1 MKATLRSS
9 FTILIRSIAAVLLST
24 TLALGANVTLQWD
37 PNDPTPEGYR
47 VFARESGAGYDYANP
62 IWESSQYDTT
72 STCNLIGLTEGTT
85 YYFVVRAY
93 EGDLESAD
101 SEEVSYTP
109 AAAAVNQAPV
119 AEAGSNQSVYE
130 EAAVALDG
138 STSSDAD
145 GGIASY
151 LWQQT
156 GGTAVALT
164 NAAGAQASFT
174 APIVDL
180 SGDTLTFRLTV
191 TDDEG
196 ESDTDTVTVNVL
208 KSSSTD
214 VDGDNVPDVL
224 DLFPEDAGEWADND
238 ADGIG
243 DNADTDDD
251 NDGMSDIWEE
261 NYGLDP
267 LSDDA
272 ALDADGDGVSNLD
285 EYAAGS
291 DPVTVPGNTAPDAP
305 TIEAVSP
312 AETVS
317 LTPVLVTAAYFD
329 ADNDDHFKSQW
340 QISTDSDFA
349 TLIMDKTSKVQLTAY
364 EVGKMVLDVDTVY
377 YWRVRFIDT
386 DNGVSEWS
394 ETGTFTTIAPEAAG
408 DANLDGI
415 PDSQEVDP
423 AADVNED
430 GVADSLEGDIMSLNT
445 VEGQTMIGVEPSSD
459 GITLVSVE
467 SIASDTV
474 SDQTVK
480 MGFGLIGFR
489 LYLADGVTT
498 ATVKISFNTRVPAD
512 ARLYKY
518 TEENG
523 WQVYANAVFAANRK
537 SVTLMLEDGGA
548 GDEDGVVNGVIVDPS
563 GISYATE
570 STTESDSASLSTG
583 ASSSGSG
590 GGGCFIG
597 TATTP
602 SNTVSATAT
611 AGWMSM
617 ILLGMGFVLA
627 ATVKRVKAD
636 RK

>member
-1 MKATLRSS
+1 MKATLRST
-9 FTILIRSIAAVLLST
+9 FTILIRSIATVFLSA

-37 PNDPTPEGYR
+37 PNDPAPEGYR
-47 VFARESGAGYDYANP
+47 VFVRESGAGYDYANP
-62 IWESSQYDTT
+62 IWDSINKDQTT
-72 STCNLIGLTEGTT
+72 TCTLIGLTEGTT

-101 SEEVSYTP
+101 SEEVDYTP
-109 AAAAVNQAPV
+109 AAVAVNQAPV
-119 AEAGSNQSVYE
+119 AEAGSSHNVYE
-130 EAAVALDG
+130 EATVTLDG
-138 STSSDAD
+138 SASSDAD
-145 GGIASY
+145 GSIASY
-151 LWQQT
+151 LWTQT

-164 NAAGAQASFT
+164 HAATAQASFT
-174 APIVDL
+174 APIVAL
-180 SGDTLTFRLTV
+180 GGDALTFRLTV

-196 ESDTDTVTVNVL
+196 ESDTDTVTISVL

-224 DLFPEDAGEWADND
+224 DLFPNDPAEWADND
-238 ADGIG
+238 ADGVG

-251 NDGMSDIWEE
+251 NDGMSDTWEE
-261 NYGLDP
+261 TYGLDP
-267 LSDDA
+267 LTDDA

-285 EYAAGS
+285 EYTADS
-291 DPVTVPGNTAPDAP
+291 DPTAVPGNTVPDAP
-305 TIEAVSP
+305 TIEEVSP

-329 ADNDDHFKSQW
+329 ADNDDHFKSRW

-349 TLIMDKTSKVQLTAY
+349 TLILDKTSKVQLTAY

-394 ETGTFTTIAPEAAG
+394 ETATFTTIAPETAG

-415 PDSQEVDP
+415 PDSQEVD
-423 AADVNED
+423 AYADVNED

-445 VEGQTMIGVEPSSD
+445 VEGQTMVGVEPSSE

-467 SIASDTV
+467 SIASDTI

-512 ARLYKY
+512 AQLYKY

-570 STTESDSASLSTG
+570 TVESDSASLSTG
-583 ASSSGSG
+583 ASASGSG

-597 TATTP
+597 TASGP
-602 SNTVSATAT
+602 SNTVSGPAA
-611 AGWMSM
+611 WMSM
-617 ILLGMGFVLA
+617 ILLGMGALFA
-627 ATVKRVKAD
+627 AAFQKV

>member
-1 MKATLRSS
+1 V
-9 FTILIRSIAAVLLST
+9 AADV
-24 TLALGANVTLQWD
+24 TLAWD
-37 PNDPTPEGYR
+37 ANDPEPEGYR
-47 VFARESGAGYDYANP
+47 VFVRESGAGYDYANP
-62 IWESSQYDTT
+62 IWDSINKAQTT
-72 STCNLIGLTEGTT
+72 TCTLIGLTEGTT

-93 EGDLESAD
+93 DGDLESAD

-109 AAAAVNQAPV
+109 AAAAVNQAPA
-119 AEAGSNQSVYE
+119 AEAGDNQNVYE
-130 EAAVALDG
+130 EAAVTLDG
-138 STSSDAD
+138 SASSDD
-145 GGIASY
+145 SGIASY

-156 GGTAVALT
+156 GGTAVALSG
-164 NAAGAQASFT
+164 AATARASFT

-180 SGDTLTFRLTV
+180 AGDTLTFSLTV

-196 ESDTDTVTVNVL
+196 ESSADTVTVSVL

-214 VDGDNVPDVL
+214 VDGDTVPDVL

-251 NDGMSDIWEE
+251 NDGMSDTWEE
-261 NYGLDP
+261 TYGLDP
-267 LSDDA
+267 LTDDA
-272 ALDADGDGVSNLD
+272 ALDADGDGESNLD
-285 EYAAGS
+285 EYTAGS
-291 DPVTVPGNTAPDAP
+291 DPMAVPGNTAPDVP
-305 TIEAVSP
+305 TIEAVSA

-340 QISTDSDFA
+340 QISTDTNFA
-349 TLIMDKTSKVQLTAY
+349 TLILDKTSRVQLTAY

-394 ETGTFTTIAPEAAG
+394 QTGTFTTLAAEASG
-408 DANLDGI
+408 DADLDGVL
-415 PDSQEVDP
+415 DSQEVD
-423 AADVNED
+423 AFADVNED
-430 GVADSLEGDIMSLNT
+430 GVADSLEGDIMSLHT
-445 VEGQTMIGVEPSSD
+445 VEGQTLVGVEPTSD

-467 SIASDTV
+467 SIASDTI

-498 ATVKISFNTRVPAD
+498 ATVKISFDRRVPAD

-523 WQVYANAVFAANRK
+523 WQVYPNAVFAANRK
-537 SVTLMLEDGGA
+537 SVILMLEDGGA

-563 GISYATE
+563 GVSYTTE
-570 STTESDSASLSTG
+570 STEADSASLSTG

-590 GGGCFIG
+590 GGCFIG
-597 TATTP
+597 TATTGL
-602 SNTVSATAT
+602 SNTVSGPAV
-611 AGWMSM
+611 WMSM
-617 ILLGMGFVLA
+617 ILLGMGFALA
-627 ATVKRVKAD
+627 ATVKTAKAD

>member
-1 MKATLRSS
+1 MKATLRST
-9 FTILIRSIAAVLLST
+9 FTILFRTIATLLFSA

-37 PNDPTPEGYR
+37 ANDPEPEGYR
-47 VFARESGAGYDYANP
+47 VFVRESGASYNYANP
-62 IWESSQYDTT
+62 IWESDAASETT
-72 STCNLIGLTEGTT
+72 CTLIGLTEGTT

-119 AEAGSNQSVYE
+119 AEAGGSQSVYE
-130 EAAVALDG
+130 EAAITLDG
-138 STSSDAD
+138 SASSDAD
-145 GGIASY
+145 GSIASY
-151 LWQQT
+151 LWAQT
-156 GGTAVALT
+156 GGTAVALSS
-164 NAAGAQASFT
+164 AATAQASFT

-180 SGDTLTFRLTV
+180 AGETLTFSLTV

-196 ESDTDTVTVNVL
+196 ESDTDTVTVSVL

-224 DLFPEDAGEWADND
+224 DLFPNDPAEWADND
-238 ADGIG
+238 GDGIG

-251 NDGMSDIWEE
+251 NDGMSDTWEE

-267 LSDDA
+267 LTDDA
-272 ALDADGDGVSNLD
+272 DLDADGDGVTNLD
-285 EYAAGS
+285 EYSADS
-291 DPVTVPGNTAPDAP
+291 DPTTVPGNTAPDAP
-305 TIEAVSP
+305 TIEEVSP

-329 ADNDDHFKSQW
+329 ADNDAHFKSQW

-349 TLIMDKTSKVQLTAY
+349 TLILDKTSKVQLTAY

-394 ETGTFTTIAPEAAG
+394 ETATFTTIAPETAG
-408 DANLDGI
+408 DADLDGI
-415 PDSQEVDP
+415 PDSQEVDA

-445 VEGQTMIGVEPSSD
+445 VEGQTMVGVEPSSD

-467 SIASDTV
+467 SIASDTI
-474 SDQTVK
+474 SDQSVK

-512 ARLYKY
+512 AQLYKY

-537 SVTLMLEDGGA
+537 SVTLLLEDGGA

-563 GISYATE
+563 GISYTTE
-570 STTESDSASLSTG
+570 STESDSASLSTG

-590 GGGCFIG
+590 GGCFIG
-597 TATTP
+597 TATG
-602 SNTVSATAT
+602 SNTVSGPAA
-611 AGWMSM
+611 WMSM
-617 ILLGMGFVLA
+617 ILLGMGALLA
-627 ATVKRVKAD
+627 AVFGSVKK
-636 RK
+636 

>member
-1 MKATLRSS
+1 MILHRLRSRVEILS
-9 FTILIRSIAAVLLST
+9 ALIVPAIIFFTALYSMAADV
-24 TLALGANVTLQWD
+24 TLAWD
-37 PNDPTPEGYR
+37 ANDPEPEGYR
-47 VFARESGAGYDYANP
+47 VFVRESGASYNYANP
-62 IWESSQYDTT
+62 IWESDAASETT
-72 STCNLIGLTEGTT
+72 CTLIGLTEGTT

-119 AEAGSNQSVYE
+119 AEAGGSQSVYE
-130 EAAVALDG
+130 EAAITLDG
-138 STSSDAD
+138 SASSDAD
-145 GGIASY
+145 GSIASY
-151 LWQQT
+151 LWAQT
-156 GGTAVALT
+156 GGTAVALSS
-164 NAAGAQASFT
+164 AATAQASFT

-180 SGDTLTFRLTV
+180 AGETLTFSLTV

-196 ESDTDTVTVNVL
+196 ESDTDTVTVSVL

-224 DLFPEDAGEWADND
+224 DLFPNDPAEWADND
-238 ADGIG
+238 GDGIG

-251 NDGMSDIWEE
+251 NDGMSDTWEE

-267 LSDDA
+267 LTDDA
-272 ALDADGDGVSNLD
+272 DLDADGDGVTNLD
-285 EYAAGS
+285 EYSADS
-291 DPVTVPGNTAPDAP
+291 DPTTVPGNTAPDAP
-305 TIEAVSP
+305 TIEEVSP

-329 ADNDDHFKSQW
+329 ADNDAHFKSQW

-349 TLIMDKTSKVQLTAY
+349 TLILDKTSKVQLTAY

-394 ETGTFTTIAPEAAG
+394 ETATFTTIAPETAG
-408 DANLDGI
+408 DADLDGI
-415 PDSQEVDP
+415 PDSQEVDA

-445 VEGQTMIGVEPSSD
+445 VEGQTMVGVEPSSD

-467 SIASDTV
+467 SIASDTI
-474 SDQTVK
+474 SDPSVK

-512 ARLYKY
+512 AQLYKY

-537 SVTLMLEDGGA
+537 SVTLLLEDGGA

-563 GISYATE
+563 GVSS
-570 STTESDSASLSTG
+570 STVANEDSASLSTG
-583 ASSSGSG
+583 DTSSSGGGG
-590 GGGCFIG
+590 GGGCFISSTLVSTDG
-597 TATTP
+597 STP
-602 SNTVSATAT
+602 EIKQIWLQFRQTIERFWAAMIRWSAAN
-611 AGWMSM
+611 
-617 ILLGMGFVLA
+617 
-627 ATVKRVKAD
+627 
-636 RK
+636 

>member
-1 MKATLRSS
+1 MKATLRST
-9 FTILIRSIAAVLLST
+9 FTILFRTIATLLFSA

-37 PNDPTPEGYR
+37 ANDPEPEGYR
-47 VFARESGAGYDYANP
+47 VFARESGASYNYANP
-62 IWESSQYDTT
+62 IWESDAASETT
-72 STCNLIGLTEGTT
+72 CTLIGLTEGTT

-119 AEAGSNQSVYE
+119 AEAGGSQSVYE
-130 EAAVALDG
+130 EAAITLDG
-138 STSSDAD
+138 SASSDAD
-145 GGIASY
+145 GSIASY
-151 LWQQT
+151 LWAQT
-156 GGTAVALT
+156 GGTAVALSG
-164 NAAGAQASFT
+164 AATVQASFT

-180 SGDTLTFRLTV
+180 AGETLTFSLTV

-196 ESDTDTVTVNVL
+196 ESDTDTVTVSVL

-224 DLFPEDAGEWADND
+224 DLFPNDPAEWADND
-238 ADGIG
+238 GDGIG

-251 NDGMSDIWEE
+251 NDGMSDTWEE

-267 LSDDA
+267 LTDDA
-272 ALDADGDGVSNLD
+272 DLDADGDGVTNLD
-285 EYAAGS
+285 EYSADS
-291 DPVTVPGNTAPDAP
+291 DPTTVPGNTAPDAP
-305 TIEAVSP
+305 TIEEVSP

-329 ADNDDHFKSQW
+329 ADNDAHFKSQW

-349 TLIMDKTSKVQLTAY
+349 TLILDKTSKVQLTAY

-394 ETGTFTTIAPEAAG
+394 ETATFTTIAPETAG
-408 DANLDGI
+408 DADLDGI
-415 PDSQEVDP
+415 PDSQEVDA

-445 VEGQTMIGVEPSSD
+445 VEGQTMVGVEPSSD

-467 SIASDTV
+467 SIASDTI
-474 SDQTVK
+474 SDPSVK

-512 ARLYKY
+512 AQLYKY

-537 SVTLMLEDGGA
+537 SVTLLLEDGGA

-563 GISYATE
+563 GISYTTE
-570 STTESDSASLSTG
+570 STESDSAALSTG

-597 TATTP
+597 TATGP
-602 SNTVSATAT
+602 NTVSGPAA
-611 AGWMSM
+611 WMSM
-617 ILLGMGFVLA
+617 ILLGMGFALA
-627 ATVKRVKAD
+627 ATVKAAKAD
-636 RK
+636 LK

>member
-1 MKATLRSS
+1 MISHRLRSRVGITS
-9 FTILIRSIAAVLLST
+9 ALIVPTILFFTVLCSM
-24 TLALGANVTLQWD
+24 AANVTLAWD
-37 PNDPTPEGYR
+37 ANDPKPEGYR
-47 VFARESGAGYDYANP
+47 MFVRENGASYNYANP
-62 IWESSQYDTT
+62 IWESDEASETT
-72 STCNLIGLTEGTT
+72 CTLIGLTEGTT

-93 EGDLESAD
+93 DGDLESAD
-101 SEEVSYTP
+101 SEEVSYT
-109 AAAAVNQAPV
+109 V
-119 AEAGSNQSVYE
+119 A
-130 EAAVALDG
+130 
-138 STSSDAD
+138 T
-145 GGIASY
+145 
-151 LWQQT
+151 
-156 GGTAVALT
+156 
-164 NAAGAQASFT
+164 
-174 APIVDL
+174 
-180 SGDTLTFRLTV
+180 
-191 TDDEG
+191 
-196 ESDTDTVTVNVL
+196 
-208 KSSSTD
+208 TD

-224 DLFPEDAGEWADND
+224 DLFPNDPAEWADND
-238 ADGIG
+238 ADGVG

-251 NDGMSDIWEE
+251 NDGMSDTWEE
-261 NYGLDP
+261 TYGLDP
-267 LSDDA
+267 LTDDA

-285 EYAAGS
+285 EYTADS
-291 DPVTVPGNTAPDAP
+291 DPTAVPGNTVPDAP
-305 TIEAVSP
+305 TIEEVSP

-329 ADNDDHFKSQW
+329 ADNDDHFKSRW

-349 TLIMDKTSKVQLTAY
+349 TLILDKTSKVQLTAY

-394 ETGTFTTIAPEAAG
+394 ETATFTTIAPETAG

-415 PDSQEVDP
+415 PDSQEVD
-423 AADVNED
+423 AYADVNED

-445 VEGQTMIGVEPSSD
+445 VEGQTMVGVEPSSE

-467 SIASDTV
+467 SIASDTI

-512 ARLYKY
+512 AQLYKY

-570 STTESDSASLSTG
+570 TVESDSASLSTG
-583 ASSSGSG
+583 ASASGSG
-590 GGGCFIG
+590 GGGGGCFISSILVFTDG
-597 TATTP
+597 PAPGVTQTWFRFSQTIDWLWTA
-602 SNTVSATAT
+602 VIRRSAAN
-611 AGWMSM
+611 
-617 ILLGMGFVLA
+617 
-627 ATVKRVKAD
+627 
-636 RK
+636 